1 MSTRTLYR
9 LSGVILL
16 LGGVLAII
24 GHLLQIPSD
33 PGTSLWVPG
42 TWLALGGSLL
52 VGLGWPGIYLR
63 QAAQAGRLGLVGF
76 VLAFLALLIVVGIG
90 TFDAF
95 VSPVLASSASTR
107 PLADG
112 EAIPALLG
120 FLVLAAL
127 LQIVGPLLFGIAT
140 LRARVFPRWIGIM
153 LMVGAVA
160 QLVTFLLHNW
170 NDISD
175 IIYFLAIACFGF
187 VLWSVREGRGAEDSA
202 PVLGEDRS

>member
-9 LSGVILL
+9 LSGAILL
-16 LGGVLAII
+16 LGGGIAII

-33 PGTSLWVPG
+33 PGTPLWVPG

-52 VGLGWPGIYLR
+52 VGLGWPAIYLR
-63 QAAQAGRLGLVGF
+63 QAAQAGRLGLAGF

-127 LQIVGPLLFGIAT
+127 LQMVGPLLFGIAT
-140 LRARVFPRWIGIM
+140 LRAHVFLRW
-153 LMVGAVA
+153 VGVILIVGSVA
-160 QLVTFLLHNW
+160 QLVTFLLHDW

-175 IIYFLAIACFGF
+175 IIYFLAIACFGAG
-187 VLWSVREGRGAEDSA
+187 LWSTREATEAMSSP
-202 PVLGEDRS
+202 PVLGEARS